1 MRRRGWKEQW
11 FIQVVD
17 RISFNDGLD
26 KFRFTPMELRRIL
39 AEKKADA
46 IFVFQVEYEKGREGE
61 GGG

>member
-1 MRRRGWKEQW
+1 M
-11 FIQVVD
+11 IQVVD

-46 IFVFQVEYEKGREGE
+46 IFVFQVE
-61 GGG
+61 